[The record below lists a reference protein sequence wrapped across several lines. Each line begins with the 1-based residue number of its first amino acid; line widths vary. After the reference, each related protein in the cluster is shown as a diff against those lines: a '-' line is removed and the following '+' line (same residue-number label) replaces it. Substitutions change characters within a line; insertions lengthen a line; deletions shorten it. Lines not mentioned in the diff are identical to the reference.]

1 MPIRFSH
8 NGPAFPEKLVD
19 AMLAGEV
26 VFLCGAGI
34 SAPQLDDFQ
43 KLVEQ
48 CFVQLKVD
56 KTPAEKAA
64 LKSGRYE
71 EVLGSL
77 SRRIVNPRQLID
89 VVTTRLKW
97 QSKFD
102 LGNHET
108 ILRLSRDTKNLP
120 TIVTTNFDML
130 MEQALHKVQPAE
142 SILAIS
148 HAGQDLPLPGSADF
162 GGIIHLHGR
171 IADESLTLKE
181 TPLVLTSADY
191 GDAYMRSAWA
201 SRFLFDLCRCKTVVL
216 IGYSAG
222 DAPVRY
228 FLNVLEA
235 DRQRFPDLPTV
246 YAFDAAKT
254 PTAPDTRWG
263 TLAVKPIVYSKQ
275 RGKGGHA
282 PLWRDLKKLAELVER
297 PRATR
302 QAWAREFVKKPFA
315 NTASNDLDRI
325 AWLFKGSD
333 DLWAIAIST
342 IEDAAWFDFF
352 DVQQGTRQVWS
363 KDTAAWVKAAW
374 VAQDLQSRPRLKRS
388 IAWLNELGTPF
399 ADKLAARLNQPHQ
412 LSPHWLRAWRLIT
425 SNAPEIG
432 VDWGMRAFGLANK
445 LNSPALLSS
454 DLQQA
459 IELLTPVIQF
469 STYDTETE
477 LHHASPTLPAR
488 LSDILQPQLELRDA
502 GSAKT
507 LFSKL
512 RQVGQPNTLID
523 MATAKL
529 QEALRLSMDIEG
541 IEADYDSNNFSVPS
555 VEPHAQNECHDG
567 PVFLVQLLADLY
579 PQLAES
585 NPAKAR
591 ATAEIWKT
599 MPGLLGVRL
608 WLHAMRYTHSF
619 SADEAMESVEM
630 LSRRQFWTIRREL
643 LLLLCE
649 RAPHANAALV
659 VRIEQRI
666 LTEGDAFY
674 ATYPL
679 EPGQVDW
686 RPDARDS
693 AVWPL
698 LKMLNAGNKLTPAG
712 TDELQAI
719 ETRHSDLNRVV
730 EERDYFDSYSTGVRR
745 IKGDASSIELA
756 SDDERPAI
764 ARESLHSPDI
774 EKRFGWSVYC
784 STNLQGAFN
793 TLKTQPLNEANAL
806 LWKGL
811 LEASLVA
818 ADTTESTFIEGIF
831 KTLAPAEDAFL
842 NVVSP
847 HLSQLYCNYP
857 LESRRALS
865 GWWQRLFEAAVE
877 VDKADPNY
885 ERDLY
890 DLASDSTAG
899 RLTKSLLLDIKGQLP
914 HKPDINASHMTFL
927 EAATVAGGRQGLF
940 ARATLVQESDLL
952 VRINATQ
959 VLQQLD
965 LAMTGTESEAIA
977 LRSVLFSGN
986 LSPDVSGRFH
996 KHILQGVTE
1005 VLRGKRVASSAANSI
1020 LKPAL
1025 SIIRQ
1030 DTDSGKWGITLS
1042 DTAQA
1047 LKIGTSALRES
1058 FVERLSGWIKDTPT
1072 ECAAAWRETVAPLLK
1087 QVWPAERALHDA
1099 VLARQFANL
1108 VLQTSAAFPDALD
1121 QLKDYLTA
1129 LPAFNRL
1136 SSLENS
1142 DLPENF
1148 PDQMA
1153 NFLWRLFGTKES
1165 SDLYGLHKVLNR
1177 LIQAKAELIVDRRIQ
1192 NLYQRAPVYE

>member
-8 NGPAFPEKLVD
+8 NGPAFPEKLID

-34 SAPQLDDFQ
+34 SAPQLDDF
-43 KLVEQ
+43 KDLVDQ

-56 KTPAEKAA
+56 KTPAEVTA
-64 LKSGRYE
+64 LKSWRYE

-77 SRRIVNPRQLID
+77 SRRILNPRKLID
-89 VVTTRLKW
+89 VVATRLKW
-97 QSKFD
+97 QTEYD
-102 LGNHET
+102 LSNHET
-108 ILRLSRDTKNLP
+108 ILRLSRDAQNQP
-120 TIVTTNFDML
+120 TIVTTNFDVL
-130 MEQALHKVQPAE
+130 LEQALHKLQPTD
-142 SILAIS
+142 SIGPIS
-148 HAGQDLPLPGSADF
+148 RAGQDLPLPGSADF

-171 IADESLTLKE
+171 IADESLTLEE
-181 TPLVLTSADY
+181 TPLVITSADY

-246 YAFDAAKT
+246 YAFDAAET

-263 TLAVKPIVYSKQ
+263 TLAVEPIFYRKP

-297 PRATR
+297 PSATR
-302 QAWAREFVKKPFA
+302 QAWAKEFVKKPFA
-315 NTASNDLDRI
+315 NTASNDKDRV

-333 DLWAIAIST
+333 DLWAIAITT

-352 DVQQGTRQVWS
+352 DARHVW
-363 KDTAAWVKAAW
+363 DTGAASWVKAAW
-374 VAQDLQSRPRLKRS
+374 VAQDLQSRPRLKRT
-388 IAWLNELGTPF
+388 IAWLNELGKPF
-399 ADKLAARLNQPHQ
+399 ADALAARLNHPTHQ
-412 LSPHWLRAWRLIT
+412 LPPHWLHAWRLIT

-432 VDWGMRAFGLANK
+432 VDWVTRAWGLASK
-445 LNSPALLSS
+445 LDSLVLLSS
-454 DLQQA
+454 DLRQA

-469 STYDTETE
+469 STYDTGTE
-477 LHHASPTLPAR
+477 LHPASPTLPAR

-502 GSAKT
+502 GGAKT
-507 LFSKL
+507 LFLKL
-512 RQVGQPNTLID
+512 RQVGQPNTIID

-541 IEADYDSNNFSVPS
+541 IEGDYDSNNFSVPS

-591 ATAEIWKT
+591 AIAEIWKT

-608 WLHAMRYTHSF
+608 WLHAMRYAHSF

-659 VRIEQRI
+659 ARIEQRI

-679 EPGQVDW
+679 EPEQVDW
-686 RPDARDS
+686 RADARDS

-818 ADTTESTFIEGIF
+818 AVTTESTFIEGIF

-847 HLSQLYCNYP
+847 NLSQLYCHTP
-857 LESRRALS
+857 LECRRTQS
-865 GWWQRLFEAAVE
+865 GWWSRLFHAAVKS
-877 VDKADPNY
+877 DKAAANY

-890 DLASDSTAG
+890 SDARDSSAG
-899 RLTKSLLLDIKGQLP
+899 RLTLSLLQEIEDQLKR
-914 HKPDINASHMTFL
+914 KPAIDLALMNSL
-927 EAATVAGGRQGLF
+927 EAAAVAIGRQGIF
-940 ARATLVQESDLL
+940 ACATLVHESNFL

-959 VLQQLD
+959 VLEHLET
-965 LAMTGTESEAIA
+965 AMTGTTSVAAA
-977 LRSVLFSGN
+977 LRSVLVSGY
-986 LSPDVSGRFH
+986 LSPDVTRRFH

-1005 VLRGKRVASSAANSI
+1005 VLRGKRVASSAAASI
-1020 LKPAL
+1020 LEPAL

-1042 DTAQA
+1042 DTAHA

-1058 FVERLSGWIKDTPT
+1058 FVELLSRWIKDIPPDCTT
-1072 ECAAAWRETVAPLLK
+1072 AWHEAVAPLLK
-1087 QVWPAERALHDA
+1087 QVWPAERTLHDA
-1099 VLARQFANL
+1099 ALARQFANL

-1142 DLPENF
+1142 DLPEKF